1 MKIIKYIK
9 QFFQRIKNRKKLKK
23 KLQIMKKTDPFIYK

>member
-23 KLQIMKKTDPFIYK
+23 KLQIMKKNDPFIYK